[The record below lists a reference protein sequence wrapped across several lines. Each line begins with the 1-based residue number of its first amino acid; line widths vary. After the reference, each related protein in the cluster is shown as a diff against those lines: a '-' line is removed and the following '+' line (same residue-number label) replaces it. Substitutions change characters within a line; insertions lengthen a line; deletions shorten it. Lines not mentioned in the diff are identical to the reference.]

1 MSCRMPRFSSVL
13 APTSGIVG
21 NLIFGAMFCHHPRMG
36 SLSSCRSSASR
47 ILRCREPTRRKKEG
61 RQPLRPVTGMSRLI
75 FTHSRRDRGFRIG
88 FDGRPRIFEVAVFS
102 AISFFLF
109 SLLFPRRARRPKGS
123 KGASPLLLVM
133 LCNIRCTH
141 NSTCCLTCISVF
153 CREHV
158 QCLPAHT
165 FCCTQVV
172 HRRRYVPLL
181 PSTSVGTR
189 RAARD

>member
-13 APTSGIVG
+13 APASGIVG

-47 ILRCREPTRRKKEG
+47 ILRCREPTSRTKEG

-109 SLLFPRRARRPKGS
+109 SLLFS
-123 KGASPLLLVM
+123 KESTPTEGVQGCWSTGAS
-133 LCNIRCTH
+133 NA
-141 NSTCCLTCISVF
+141 
-153 CREHV
+153 V
-158 QCLPAHT
+158 QHT
-165 FCCTQVV
+165 G
-172 HRRRYVPLL
+172 H
-181 PSTSVGTR
+181 S
-189 RAARD
+189 